1 MALSS
6 AVLSSPRQ
14 AFDFH
19 FIHMLRC
26 LEKAAGRGAERPG
39 REVSPKEDDAGSP
52 QAVPGSDLQLTLAT
66 LAVGCILTALPS
78 HSEGAQCGPGCWG
91 TAAKP
96 LSLSGSQVPPLTSE
110 GTAAA
115 AVSKFC
121 LFVSVFLAAQP

>member
-26 LEKAAGRGAERPG
+26 LEKAARRGAERPG

-52 QAVPGSDLQLTLAT
+52 QAAPGSDLQLTLAT
-66 LAVGCILTALPS
+66 LAVGCILTALPL
-78 HSEGAQCGPGCWG
+78 HSGGAQGWPPACWG
-91 TAAKP
+91 TVAKP
-96 LSLSGSQVPPLTSE
+96 PSLSGSQVPPLTSE

-115 AVSKFC
+115 VSKFFCLC
-121 LFVSVFLAAQP
+121 LFF